1 VIALKNRIDISI
13 RPASFRTIRGITSIA
28 AIAEECSI
36 WQSDES
42 RNPDKE
48 ILAAVRPSLATTG
61 GTLFAIGSPHA
72 RRGETWNTY
81 RKHFGP
87 SGNPNILVANGPTKT
102 FNPTVRQS
110 IIDHAYED
118 DPQVASSEWGG
129 QFRSDLES
137 YVSPEIIDAC
147 TARGVEARPYDKQ
160 WKYVAHCD
168 PSGGS
173 QDSFTLAIGHV
184 EGEVGILDL
193 LIERRPPFSPESVVG
208 ELAEALADY
217 HLSEV
222 TGDKFG
228 AGFTVERF
236 AKCGVNYKYSD
247 KTTSDYFAGLLPI
260 LNSRR
265 CSLLDN
271 KRLASQLCSLERR
284 ASRGGKDSIGHPPL
298 GHDDLAAAVAGLFV
312 RMIGTRDFAIRNWR
326 APPVGIGRSEAY
338 AQMEQSIF
346 ANAGLPGGGYDSCE
360 KPGGMPPGSPGAPC
374 GAFAHLGW
382 SHTRR
387 N

>member
-1 VIALKNRIDISI
+1 MPRKYEHTYGRI
-13 RPASFRTIRGITSIA
+13 
-28 AIAEECSI
+28 
-36 WQSDES
+36 
-42 RNPDKE
+42 N
-48 ILAAVRPSLATTG
+48 
-61 GTLFAIGSPHA
+61 
-72 RRGETWNTY
+72 
-81 RKHFGP
+81 
-87 SGNPNILVANGPTKT
+87 
-102 FNPTVRQS
+102 NPTIRQS

-118 DPQVASSEWGG
+118 DPQVAASEWGG

-137 YVSPEIIDAC
+137 YVSPEIVDQC

-160 WKYVAHCD
+160 WRYVAHAD

-184 EGEVGILDL
+184 ENNVGILDL
-193 LIERRPPFSPESVVG
+193 LIERRPPFSPEAVVG
-208 ELAEALADY
+208 ELSEALADY
-217 HLSEV
+217 HLAEC
-222 TGDKFG
+222 TGDRFG

-284 ASRGGKDSIGHPPL
+284 ASRGGKDSISHPPL
-298 GHDDLAAAVAGLFV
+298 GNDDCAAAVAGLMV
-312 RMIGTRDFAIRNWR
+312 RLVGTRDYSIKTWH
-326 APPVGIGRSEAY
+326 APPPGIGRAEAY
-338 AQMEQSIF
+338 AQMEASIF
-346 ANAGLPGGGYDSCE
+346 ANAGLPGGGFDSCE

-382 SHTRR
+382 SHNRR